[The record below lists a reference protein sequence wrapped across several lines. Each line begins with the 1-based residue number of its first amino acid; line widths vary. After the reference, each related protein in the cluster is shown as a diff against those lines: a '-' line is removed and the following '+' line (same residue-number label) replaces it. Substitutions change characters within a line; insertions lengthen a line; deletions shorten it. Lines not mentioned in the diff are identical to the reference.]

1 MGSNLDAAAKLA
13 VAQAV
18 YKVVGAAVSTKE
30 RDNLR
35 AQLDDETVA
44 LYQMYGSK
52 NRELKIGNMKVGS
65 ISVVTES
72 RAQVAEPHDWNR
84 WKVDTGRAV
93 EVERVDWDVLS
104 AHERELVIAMVKGV
118 NAAAVHTET
127 VDTCKDWTAGLV
139 HDGRGNAVD
148 EDGCIVPGVRWVDRV
163 KYTTVKGCDPSK
175 VMAALHA
182 LPEPVNVMGLL
193 MGGGDE

>member
-52 NRELKIGNMKVGS
+52 NRELKIGSMKVGS

-72 RAQVAEPHDWNR
+72 RAQVDEPHDWGR

-93 EVERVDWDVLS
+93 EVERVDWDVLT

-118 NAAAVHTET
+118 NAAAVRVDT
-127 VDTCKDWTAGLV
+127 VDTCKDWAAGLV
-139 HDGRGNAVD
+139 PDGHGNAVD

-163 KYTTVKGCDPSK
+163 KYTTVKGCDPDK

-193 MGGGDE
+193 MGGDE

>member
-13 VAQAV
+13 IAQAV

-30 RDNLR
+30 SDNLR

-44 LYQMYGSK
+44 L
-52 NRELKIGNMKVGS
+52 
-65 ISVVTES
+65 
-72 RAQVAEPHDWNR
+72 
-84 WKVDTGRAV
+84 
-93 EVERVDWDVLS
+93 RVDWDVLT

-118 NAAAVHTET
+118 NAAAVLTDT

-148 EDGCIVPGVRWVDRV
+148 EDGCIVPGVRWVERV
-163 KYTTVKGCDPSK
+163 KHTTVKGCEPDK

-193 MGGGDE
+193 MGGGEE

>member
-1 MGSNLDAAAKLA
+1 MASNLDAAARLA

-44 LYQMYGSK
+44 LYQMYGVKS
-52 NRELKIGNMKVGS
+52 RDLKVGDLKVGS
-65 ISVVTES
+65 VSVVTES
-72 RAQVAEPHDWNR
+72 RAQVDEPRDWER

-93 EVERVDWDVLS
+93 EVERVDWDVLT

-118 NAAAVHTET
+118 NAAAVRTDT

-148 EDGCIVPGVRWVDRV
+148 EDGCIVPGVRWVERV
-163 KYTTVKGCDPSK
+163 KHTTVKGCEPDK

-193 MGGGDE
+193 MGGGEE